1 MTIHKNMFPEAVAL
15 QLNDHKTLPCTNV
28 SAHSYYLRK
37 LRTNLFG
44 IYCANEETIH
54 CFFYDLLN
62 KMKTKHGRFDQLT
75 ILCDNSQG
83 QFKEYFSFFFNLDYL
98 VKKVQYLRRVLNF
111 LSKGHSYL
119 MSDRQ
124 FCCIQKFFDTVER
137 VQLPQEWAVL
147 LKNSPSK
154 KYQGTLGNFKHDQGL

>member
-83 QFKEYFSFFFNLDYL
+83 QFKEYFSFFFFSWLPGEKGTVSEKSSQFSFKRTFILDVRQAILLYTE
-98 VKKVQYLRRVLNF
+98 VFWHSGKGSVTTRMGSIAEEQSFKKISRNI
-111 LSKGHSYL
+111 G
-119 MSDRQ
+119 
-124 FCCIQKFFDTVER
+124 
-137 VQLPQEWAVL
+137 QL
-147 LKNSPSK
+147 
-154 KYQGTLGNFKHDQGL
+154 